1 MDRML
6 DGKVACY
13 VDDKRVSCKTWED
26 YRREELLGLII
37 NGAYKK
43 GEYKL
48 SSGRTSEH
56 YVNCKPITLSG
67 EGLTIA
73 SALLLEFIET
83 DTLAVAGL
91 TLGADPLVS
100 GVALVSALDSRLV
113 NGLIVRKEAKGHGTQ
128 AYIEGL
134 LPPEGTKI
142 TVLEDV
148 ITTGGSA
155 IKAATRLRDA
165 GYVVERVV
173 AIVDRQED
181 KEADEFMES
190 VNLELRSLFT
200 LDEICQE

>member
-1 MDRML
+1 M
-6 DGKVACY
+6 K
-13 VDDKRVSCKTWED
+13 
-26 YRREELLGLII
+26 EELLELLK
-37 NGAYKK
+37 NYAYKK
-43 GEYKL
+43 GEFKL
-48 SSGRTSEH
+48 SSGKTSEH
-56 YVNCKPITLSG
+56 YVNCKPVTLSG
-67 EGLTIA
+67 RGLTL
-73 SALLLEFIET
+73 SSLLLLKEVET
-83 DTLAVAGL
+83 DYVGGL

-100 GVALVSALDSRLV
+100 GVALISALDSRIV

-173 AIVDRQED
+173 AIVDRQEN

-200 LDEICQE
+200 LDDICQE

>member
-1 MDRML
+1 M
-6 DGKVACY
+6 K
-13 VDDKRVSCKTWED
+13 
-26 YRREELLGLII
+26 EELLGLLKKD
-37 NGAYKK
+37 AYRK

-48 SSGRTSEH
+48 SSGKTSEH
-56 YVNCKPITLSG
+56 YVNCKPVTLTGRGLTLS
-67 EGLTIA
+67 
-73 SALLLEFIET
+73 SLLLLKEVET
-83 DTLAVAGL
+83 SYVGGL

-190 VNLELRSLFT
+190 VDLELRSLFT
-200 LDEICQE
+200 LEEIIDAKNE

>member
-1 MDRML
+1 M
-6 DGKVACY
+6 K
-13 VDDKRVSCKTWED
+13 
-26 YRREELLGLII
+26 EELLGLLKKD
-37 NGAYKK
+37 AYRK

-48 SSGRTSEH
+48 SSGKTSEH
-56 YVNCKPITLSG
+56 YVNCKPVTLTGRGLTLS
-67 EGLTIA
+67 
-73 SALLLEFIET
+73 SLLLLKEVET
-83 DTLAVAGL
+83 SYVGGL

-100 GVALVSALDSRLV
+100 GVALESALDSRLV

-128 AYIEGL
+128 SYIEGL